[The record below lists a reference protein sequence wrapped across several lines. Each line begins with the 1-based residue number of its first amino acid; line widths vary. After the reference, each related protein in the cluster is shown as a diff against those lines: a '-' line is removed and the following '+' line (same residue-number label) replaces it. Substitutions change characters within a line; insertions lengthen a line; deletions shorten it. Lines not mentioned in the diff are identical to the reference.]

1 FLYCFACAGIVLM
14 MLIVMHALSKH
25 AGWTPFNI
33 ARTAVCV
40 LIAIGL
46 SLTCILSTS
55 PAALSAFLNS
65 PWILPT
71 ITISYFVVL
80 VLTHIP
86 HPPRFGLG
94 AHGAAKE
101 YREVEHK
108 GGRELLPTRK
118 EAAAAAAA
126 VAPYERPYDNR
137 SRSRSVSDYADD
149 DDDEEE
155 EVPQEGHYD
164 HHPDARRRSLRAAQR
179 RGERSEPMRE
189 KDRSMVPAPLKPDG
203 GKASDHRRHDSGFG
217 AYDERGTN
225 ILSPDADRMMS
236 PSPSPPA
243 SPPIDPPNGRLDPR
257 RPFQ

>member
-1 FLYCFACAGIVLM
+1 M
-14 MLIVMHALSKH
+14 MLTIMHALSKH

-40 LIAIGL
+40 IIAICL
-46 SLTCILSTS
+46 SLTCILVTKPS
-55 PAALSAFLNS
+55 ALAVFLNS

-94 AHGAAKE
+94 AHATTKE

-118 EAAAAAAA
+118 EAAADAAA
-126 VAPYERPYDNR
+126 VAPHKRVYNR
-137 SRSRSVSDYADD
+137 SRSRSVSEYS
-149 DDDEEE
+149 DDDEEG
-155 EVPQEGHYD
+155 EVQQGGHYD
-164 HHPDARRRSLRAAQR
+164 HPDARRRSLRAAQR
-179 RGERSEPMRE
+179 RGERSASMRE
-189 KDRSMVPAPLKPDG
+189 VDRSAVPPPLKPNG
-203 GKASDHRRHDSGFG
+203 ANLSDHRRHDSGFG
-217 AYDERGTN
+217 AYDGRGDN
-225 ILSPDADRMMS
+225 PYSPDVDRMMS

-243 SPPIDPPNGRLDPR
+243 SPPIDPPNGRLGPR
-257 RPFQ
+257 RPYQ